1 MKPSNF
7 FKKLSEKINVLEPER
22 KKEIFTKSNLEV
34 LKLIS
39 EYCEKDEKVIVL
51 TDKKQM
57 VEFRKVLEEFNF
69 SIYYSRRGWAVFL
82 TNFNGKR
89 FTKIKDDRY
98 RFLQRLYPNCK
109 EYKELLKKRNQ
120 FFKDVLK

>member
-39 EYCEKDEKVIVL
+39 EYCEKDKKVIVL